1 MIALMI
7 PYSFPQSSGAPV
19 EFKEYDPVNP
29 NLSPEAKTVLHYLYS
44 ISGKKILAGHHSSAH
59 RPDYYIDTVKSITGK
74 KPVLWGG
81 DFIDYYKN
89 DAGNQLV
96 DAAAKKAKEGYIVTL
111 MWHQGRPLDNPPYG
125 WKESIQNKLTDSE
138 WVSLTTP
145 GTPLYNKWLNEVD
158 TIASFLLKL
167 QDMHIPIL
175 WRPYHELNG
184 VWFWWGN
191 RKGPD
196 GSAKLFKMMYDRYV
210 NYFHLNN
217 LIWVWGP
224 NSPRD
229 LVNDEAW
236 AYEDYY
242 PGQEYVDV
250 LGADVYHNDYKQSH
264 YDQLIELGKGKVV
277 ALTEVGELPTPE
289 ILEKQPRW
297 AWFLI
302 WTDFVYTHNTP
313 ARVRA
318 IYDDPRV
325 ISQK

>member
-1 MIALMI
+1 
-7 PYSFPQSSGAPV
+7 
-19 EFKEYDPVNP
+19 
-29 NLSPEAKTVLHYLYS
+29 
-44 ISGKKILAGHHSSAH
+44 
-59 RPDYYIDTVKSITGK
+59 
-74 KPVLWGG
+74 
-81 DFIDYYKN
+81 
-89 DAGNQLV
+89 
-96 DAAAKKAKEGYIVTL
+96 
-111 MWHQGRPLDNPPYG
+111 
-125 WKESIQNKLTDSE
+125 
-138 WVSLTTP
+138 
-145 GTPLYNKWLNEVD
+145 
-158 TIASFLLKL
+158 
-167 QDMHIPIL
+167 
-175 WRPYHELNG
+175 
-184 VWFWWGN
+184 
-191 RKGPD
+191 
-196 GSAKLFKMMYDRYV
+196 MMYDRYV